1 MAVHHRRR
9 RISMKARFVFALILT
24 VLVALPSIA
33 DERTGP
39 VGRMSVSAASVDW
52 QSSGSFDRL
61 VLIVST
67 PDGNTITREFQGNR
81 ASFRAAD
88 LAPHAVADGT
98 YLFELRAVP
107 KISPEVK
114 ERLAAARADDD
125 DAAVARIKTEVG
137 GGGPRARGRA
147 APSRST
153 TARSSPTAWKRRTTA
168 RRRRSP
174 RRRTPSPAS

>member
-98 YLFELRAVP
+98 YLFELRAIP

-114 ERLAAARADDD
+114 ERLGAARGDGGAP
-125 DAAVARIKTEVG
+125 AVAGIKG
-137 GGGPRARGRA
+137 GGGIGEPIVQAGA
-147 APSRST
+147 FSIHNGSFITDSVEAPYNGPKTPKT
-153 TARSSPTAWKRRTTA
+153 TP
-168 RRRRSP
+168 
-174 RRRTPSPAS
+174 